1 MKLLVFAQTPPPL
14 HGQSVMVRAMLAGL
28 APRPELEL
36 FHVNLP
42 LSRDAADI
50 GRFRAGKVWTLLRA
64 CRQARRLAARH
75 GIEALYHVPAPGR
88 RSALYRDW
96 IAMTLCRPAFRRLV
110 LHWHAPG
117 LGGWLQTHASPPERV
132 LTRRLL
138 GRADLAIVLAE
149 SLRADAGVLAA
160 THVTVVPNGIADPCP
175 EFVRPRQR
183 DGPFRVL
190 FLGLGSEDKGLF
202 ATANGVIE
210 ANRLVGAAA
219 TAPAFTLTV
228 AGAFPDAATRTRFN
242 RLTAAYPA
250 VLRHAGMVAGANKHA
265 LFVQS
270 HALCLPTCYPHEGQP
285 LVLLEAMAYDLP
297 IVTTRW
303 RAIPETVPAAGAR
316 LVEPGD
322 VAALARALVT
332 LHSCPLAPG
341 LLRHEFLSRF
351 TLPTHLARLAA
362 ALSLLG
368 GHPQSASSSVR

>member
-1 MKLLVFAQTPPPL
+1 MKLLVFAQIPPPL

-28 APRPELEL
+28 AQRPELEL

-75 GIEALYHVPAPGR
+75 GIDALYHVPAPGR

-117 LGGWLQTHASPPERV
+117 LGGWLQTHANPPERV

-183 DGPFRVL
+183 GGPFRVL

-210 ANRLVGAAA
+210 ANHLVGAAA

-250 VLRHAGMVAGANKHA
+250 VLRHAGMVAGADKHA

-270 HALCLPTCYPHEGQP
+270 QALCLPTCYPHEGQP

-322 VAALARALVT
+322 VAALARALVE
-332 LHSCPLAPG
+332 LRSRPPAPG
-341 LLRHEFLSRF
+341 ILRHEFLSRF
-351 TLPTHLARLAA
+351 TLSTHLARLAA